1 MMDASLMPCKGQYC
15 ETTCQQWY
23 RSILAPAGSVTV
35 SCKEFSDFAFYP
47 KGALIALMLGRIFH
61 SSAKSTNSEVVASP
75 ICTEFFVLQVSE
87 MKCENMGVV
96 ATWFFVHL
104 FAVQVLRFA
113 RRNACF
119 PKSARR
125 AQSKS
130 IVKKCL
136 YTL

>member
-61 SSAKSTNSEVVASP
+61 SSTKSTKEVVASP
-75 ICTEFFVLQVSE
+75 IYMECFGLPVSE
-87 MKCENMGVV
+87 MKCENAGVV
-96 ATWFFVHL
+96 ATSFFVCL

-130 IVKKCL
+130 IVKKYL
-136 YTL
+136 